1 MSLDE
6 LPPRPALIVGDC
18 QVGIVRNFGEDEV
31 FLGAVRAAIDT
42 ARAAGIPVIFVT
54 VGFRAGHP
62 DISPRN
68 RMWAGVAA
76 NNAMLEDDAS
86 VAVHPSLGRL
96 PTEPVVVKRRVGAFS
111 GGDLEVLLRSGGITE
126 LVLTGIS
133 TSGVILSTVRAAAD
147 LDYSLV
153 VLSDAVKDGDE
164 EVHRVLLE
172 KLLPRQAQVVTGSEW
187 AQSLLAGT
195 AIGARA

>member
-1 MSLDE
+1 MTSAE
-6 LPPRPALIVGDC
+6 LPSRPALIVGDC
-18 QVGIVRNFGEDEV
+18 QVGIVRNFGEDQV
-31 FLGAVRAAIDT
+31 FLDAVRAAVET

-86 VAVHPSLGRL
+86 VAVHPHLGRL
-96 PTEPVVVKRRVGAFS
+96 PTEPLVVKRRVGAFS
-111 GGDLEVLLRSGGITE
+111 GGDLELLLRSQGITE
-126 LVLTGIS
+126 LVLTGIA

-153 VLSDAVKDGDE
+153 VLSDAVADGDE
-164 EVHRVLLE
+164 EVNRVLLE
-172 KLLPRQAQVVTGSEW
+172 KVLPRQAQVVTSSEW
-187 AQSLLAGT
+187 AQSLLAG
-195 AIGARA
+195 ARG